1 MLFPFLVAGSARSTP
16 ASEPFHLVTIDPAH
30 FHAALVQKE
39 MYPQVSPRVAVYAP
53 LGNDLLEHLKR
64 IVLFNNRPENPTA
77 WELDIHAGP
86 DFERMALGNPRR
98 GIVVLSGRNSKKM
111 TRISAAVKAG
121 FHVLGD
127 KPWTLA
133 STDIPR
139 LGEVLDLAETNG
151 QVAFD
156 IMTERYEITSIVARE
171 LVADGAVFGNPVAG
185 SADQPGVFM
194 ESIHHIMKQVA
205 GVASLRPLSFFDI
218 EEQGEGLSDVGTHLV
233 DLAQWTLFPNQAI
246 DYRTQ
251 IEMLAAKRWPTVLTP
266 AEFTR
271 VTGVSEIPAT
281 LRRWAT
287 PEGFAYYCNNL
298 ISYKLRGVHVKL
310 NVLWNYEA
318 PPGAGDVYEAVFRGT
333 RSQIEIRQG
342 KRENYRPE
350 LYITP
355 ATSDDRSALA
365 RALEF
370 RIGEVARRYPGIRVQ
385 DTGAGFQII
394 IPAEHRTSHEMHFA
408 EVTRE
413 FFTYLASPKS
423 LPRWEKPNMLAKYWI
438 TTRGVEMS
446 RQENR

>member
-1 MLFPFLVAGSARSTP
+1 
-16 ASEPFHLVTIDPAH
+16 
-30 FHAALVQKE
+30 
-39 MYPQVSPRVAVYAP
+39 
-53 LGNDLLEHLKR
+53 
-64 IVLFNNRPENPTA
+64 
-77 WELDIHAGP
+77 
-86 DFERMALGNPRR
+86 
-98 GIVVLSGRNSKKM
+98 
-111 TRISAAVKAG
+111 
-121 FHVLGD
+121 
-127 KPWTLA
+127 
-133 STDIPR
+133 
-139 LGEVLDLAETNG
+139 LAETNG

-233 DLAQWTLFPNQAI
+233 DLVQWTLFPNQAI

-251 IEMLAAKRWPTVLTP
+251 IEMLAAKRWPTLLTP

-271 VTGVSEIPAT
+271 VTGVSEIPAR

-298 ISYKLRGVHVKL
+298 VAYKLRGVHVKL

-342 KRENYRPE
+342 ERENYRPE

-385 DTGAGFQII
+385 DSGARFHII